1 MARAMARATRATAS
15 RDVAPSAE
23 RARAR
28 SRTRGRA
35 RGREEGIEAVVEM
48 RGTHASRR
56 VRGVARRAMRR
67 ADDADDA
74 DAFLALDALASS
86 ASRDEDEDAK
96 GKKMRA
102 ATAASAWA
110 FEDDDDGALDFDDD
124 DVSDGEMSVMSLT
137 AWLTVVERLSTLGA
151 VSSGLASVALRE
163 AALGALAGTLP
174 LVGALARRTR
184 ERRVRKRRAALALVR
199 RDEMLALRAK
209 ASRNVTIREATAQA
223 APLAGG
229 GGAKRRDARARG
241 ARESIIERGTS
252 AS

>member
-1 MARAMARATRATAS
+1 MSTLTTRPARVAAAHAEPAGTS
-15 RDVAPSAE
+15 VAPSAE

-67 ADDADDA
+67 ADDA

-124 DVSDGEMSVMSLT
+124 DVT
-137 AWLTVVERLSTLGA
+137 Y
-151 VSSGLASVALRE
+151 
-163 AALGALAGTLP
+163 LP
-174 LVGALARRTR
+174 S
-184 ERRVRKRRAALALVR
+184 KRFHGFA
-199 RDEMLALRAK
+199 
-209 ASRNVTIREATAQA
+209 
-223 APLAGG
+223 
-229 GGAKRRDARARG
+229 
-241 ARESIIERGTS
+241 
-252 AS
+252 